1 MINRR
6 HALGL
11 LAAASTLPDRS
22 FANVSYQRSEF
33 RDDLAKRFF
42 DLGTVGTFVGYKVDD
57 YLIIASDKVRS
68 GEGKLP
74 ASTFKIPNSLIALET
89 GVVADPDKDVF
100 KWDGVTRSIE
110 AWNKDHTLRSA
121 IAVSAVPVY
130 QEIARRIGAERMQKY
145 VDLFDYGNRDI
156 GGGIDQFWL
165 TGNLRIDPVQQIDF
179 VDRLRRGV
187 LPVSKRS
194 QELVRDILP
203 VTKVGDATIRAKS
216 GLLGA
221 EQGKPSL
228 GWMVGWAEKGSSAH
242 RVRHEHGLQGAKPH
256 RRAHDGDAAM
266 PRRHR
271 GDLIGRSALGWL
283 VRRQR
288 VVLACPD
295 HHGAV
300 HAASSLGFAGRLG
313 AFASASLRLGPDLSR
328 SRMLPPSSRRGWM
341 SGVKRWAS
349 LPLFSTVTGAASRSM
364 GNPVRRQ
371 SPARWRHGFRDRL
384 DHQGVHGAVVC
395 RHGAAGRGG
404 AGRSRREIS
413 ARQREDAG
421 FRRRADHPA

>member
-1 MINRR
+1 VINRR

-11 LAAASTLPDRS
+11 LTAASILPSRS

-42 DLGTVGTFVGYKVDD
+42 DLGTVGTFVAYKVDD

-68 GEGKLP
+68 GEGRLP
-74 ASTFKIPNSLIALET
+74 ASTFKIPNSIIALET
-89 GVVADPDKDVF
+89 GVVEDPDKDVF

-110 AWNKDHTLRSA
+110 PWNKDHTLRSA

-194 QELVRDILP
+194 QELTRDILP

-228 GWMVGWAEKGSSAH
+228 GWMVGWVEKGSSTTVFAMNMDCNEPSH
-242 RVRHEHGLQGAKPH
+242 I
-256 RRAHDGDAAM
+256 AARM
-266 PRRHR
+266 T
-271 GDLIGRSALGWL
+271 
-283 VRRQR
+283 
-288 VVLACPD
+288 VVQQCLAD
-295 HHGAV
+295 IVA
-300 HAASSLGFAGRLG
+300 
-313 AFASASLRLGPDLSR
+313 
-328 SRMLPPSSRRGWM
+328 
-341 SGVKRWAS
+341 
-349 LPLFSTVTGAASRSM
+349 
-364 GNPVRRQ
+364 
-371 SPARWRHGFRDRL
+371 
-384 DHQGVHGAVVC
+384 
-395 RHGAAGRGG
+395 
-404 AGRSRREIS
+404 I
-413 ARQREDAG
+413 
-421 FRRRADHPA
+421 